1 MRSRDMNS
9 KIIPRIL
16 YNVQCQC
23 LICPHLALRIPPAAA
38 RGVATGS
45 RSSTPGR
52 LISPAEAVISSG
64 AVAG

>member
-1 MRSRDMNS
+1 MNS
-9 KIIPRIL
+9 KITAHIL
-16 YNVQCQC
+16 YNVLSKCQR
-23 LICPHLALRIPPAAA
+23 LAKICPHLALRIPPAAA
-38 RGVATGS
+38 PGVATGS